1 MLAALTNL
9 EHFDADAGDALLTF
23 FTGDISVFSGLTQLT
38 HLGLNSGYTIG
49 PTGSAVGGSL
59 KELSK
64 LTKLNWLNLRMQ
76 NVTGS
81 LGDLSDLSQLTY
93 LDLGMNYLAS
103 DESKNRISLGEA
115 ATLKF
120 PQLTYLD
127 LGMSFAGSHEP
138 ESYAGDEPGRW
149 SQLSELTQLTS
160 LNLEYWVMSGRMGD
174 ASLSQLTHLN
184 LGGATIPTQPG
195 DFSGLTQLTYLQ
207 LAGVTNAV
215 QLSDF
220 SHLTQLTFLDLTQAP
235 ISGQLDYLS
244 NLTQLTFLDI
254 SRCGLG
260 GGSIP
265 SSLVRLN
272 QLKTFSVYCNGL
284 TGIVP
289 ALPIFRIPPPA
300 NEFPQ
305 CSLSNVNNCGSTGSP
320 NTFRCPLPPGAK
332 KNCQG
337 LCTKGGRQALPTP
350 QAR

>member
-81 LGDLSDLSQLTY
+81 LSDLSDLSQLTY

-103 DESKNRISLGEA
+103 DESKNRISLGQA
-115 ATLKF
+115 ATLTF

-160 LNLEYWVMSGRMGD
+160 LNLEYWVMSGRMSD
-174 ASLSQLTHLN
+174 ASLSQLTHLD
-184 LGGATIPTQPG
+184 LCGATIPTQPG
-195 DFSGLTQLTYLQ
+195 DFSSLTQLTYLQ
-207 LAGVTNAV
+207 LTGVVTNSV

-220 SHLTQLTFLDLTQAP
+220 SHLTQLTFLQLGQAP
-235 ISGQLDYLS
+235 ISGRLEYLS

-254 SRCGLG
+254 SSCGLG

-272 QLKTFSVYCNGL
+272 KLKTFSVYCNGL

-289 ALPIFRIPPPA
+289 ALPIFRIPSSA
-300 NEFPQ
+300 NDPSA
-305 CSLSNVNNCGSTGSP
+305 CSLNNANNCGSMGSP
-320 NTFRCPLPPGAK
+320 NTFRCPLPPGANE
-332 KNCQG
+332 NCQG
-337 LCTKGGRQALPTP
+337 LCTKGGR
-350 QAR
+350 